1 MLAKLFEK
9 GYTVSV
15 ITKKRGANMRYFHND
30 YNEMCHPVVLKA
42 LTEQNDTQNI
52 GYSVDDHCKEAAD
65 IIRKLCKNDRL
76 AVHFLVGGTQ
86 TNLTV
91 IAASLRPHQAVI
103 AADSGHI
110 SVHET
115 GAVEATGHKVIELP
129 SEDGKLRPEQIAKVA
144 KSQSDTMDA
153 EHTVQPKLVYISH
166 PTELGTTYTKAE
178 LTAISQVCKEYNL
191 RLFVDGARMGYGLA
205 ATDAD
210 LTLADFAELTDVF
223 YIGGTKVGAMFGEAV
238 VISNP
243 EIAQDFRYLIKQR
256 GGMLAKGWLLGVQ
269 FRALLQDDTYLKIS
283 AHANAMAD
291 KLRDTFARCG
301 YPLLVEN
308 RTNQVFPIIPDAVLD
323 KIAREFKFTEMHR
336 VDDTHRAVRFCT
348 SWATKQEDVAALCAL
363 LEATK

>member
-1 MLAKLFEK
+1 
-9 GYTVSV
+9 
-15 ITKKRGANMRYFHND
+15 MRFFHND

-42 LTEQNDTQNI
+42 MNDIADTQNI
-52 GYSVDDHCKEAAD
+52 GYGVDDHCKEAAD
-65 IIRKLCKNDRL
+65 MIRKLCKNDDL

-110 SVHET
+110 SIHET
-115 GAVEATGHKVIELP
+115 GAVEATGHKVLELP
-129 SEDGKLRPEQIAKVA
+129 SADGKLYPEQIAKVA

-178 LTAISQVCKEYNL
+178 LTAISEVCKTCNL

-205 ATDAD
+205 AADAD
-210 LTLADFAELTDVF
+210 LTLEDFAELTDVF

-269 FRALLQDDTYLKIS
+269 FRALLQDGTYLKIA
-283 AHANAMAD
+283 AHANKMAD
-291 KLRDTFARCG
+291 KLRKTFARCG
-301 YPLLVEN
+301 YPLLVESK
-308 RTNQVFPIIPDAVLD
+308 TNQVFPVLPDALLGA
-323 KIAREFKFTEMHR
+323 ISQSFTFTEMHR
-336 VDDTHRAVRFCT
+336 VDDAHRAVRFCT
-348 SWATKQEDVAALCAL
+348 SWATKEADIDALCTL
-363 LEATK
+363 IENDK